1 MKKIEDLR
9 EEIDKID
16 SELLKLFEQRMEV
29 SSQVANYKLENNL
42 PIFDSKREREK
53 IASVVENSADNIKM
67 YVPALYS
74 VVMASSRAYQN
85 KINNKNDDSVLIK
98 KIKKAIE
105 DNEKSF
111 PKSAVVA
118 CQGVE
123 GAYSQ
128 IACDKMFDIPSI
140 MYISNFEG
148 VFEAVKQGLCR
159 YGVLPLENST
169 AGSVNK
175 IYDLMMKYNFSIVK
189 SIRLKI
195 DHSVLVKKGV
205 KLEDVREIY
214 SHEQAINQCQ
224 EFLSKLDNVKVHI
237 VENTAVAASM
247 VASSDRKDVAALS
260 SHSCASIYGLDC
272 IEQSVQD
279 KGNNYT
285 RFICISKKLEIY
297 PGANKTSIMMVL
309 PHKAGALY
317 KVLTCFNALGIN
329 LHKLESRPIPDR
341 DFEFMFYF
349 DLETSIYSEEFI
361 EILRDLDCF
370 CEEYKY
376 LGSYIE
382 VI

>member
-1 MKKIEDLR
+1 MLKIEDLR
-9 EEIDKID
+9 EQIDEID
-16 SELLKLFEQRMEV
+16 SELLKLFEKRMEV
-29 SSQVANYKLENNL
+29 STKVANYKQENGL

-53 IASVVENSADNIKM
+53 IASVVNSTPDDIKS

-85 KINNKNDDSVLIK
+85 RINTSKEDTPLIK
-98 KIKKAIE
+98 KIKSAIE
-105 DNEKSF
+105 NNEKNF

-118 CQGVE
+118 CQGIE

-140 MYISNFEG
+140 MYISSFEG

-195 DHSVLVKKGV
+195 DHSVLVKKGT

-247 VASSDRKDVAALS
+247 VANSDRNDVAALS

-297 PGANKTSIMMVL
+297 PGADKTSIMMVL

-317 KVLTCFNALGIN
+317 KVLTCFNVLGIN
-329 LHKLESRPIPDR
+329 LLKLESRPIPDR
-341 DFEFMFYF
+341 DFEVMFYF
-349 DLETSIYSEEFI
+349 DLETSIYSGEFI
-361 EILRDLDCF
+361 EILKDLDCF